1 MILTALQTF
10 LLLLIESYFIWMI
23 VVHIST
29 WYYFARYDRVYP
41 PNGNE
46 HPASIIKPVYGLD
59 QSALE
64 NFRSFCNQDYSK
76 DYDIY
81 FCLEEATDRSIPVI
95 ERTMNEFPGQK
106 IHLVFS
112 DSKDTCSFGKIK
124 NMIAGLE
131 KSSYD
136 IVIFSDSDAH
146 VPRSYLRD
154 TVGCMQIPEIGLGF
168 GAPALEGSENW
179 AAALMNIS
187 VNELV
192 LPVATTCLF
201 GTFDGAVGTN
211 MVARREVLEQIGGL
225 EQIGFQVTD
234 DIPLSRAIL
243 KEGYQIHLLKEPA
256 RVFHRQDSFSGWWS
270 HMLRW
275 LVIIRHYWPLKSF
288 LKNLVMVAP
297 WWSLLYMMISLVKK
311 ESIYTGVLLFI
322 AVLATSLISTVV
334 VNLKFVGCK
343 KIWRFLWVVP
353 LFELCRL
360 PLIVHSYLTNEV
372 SWRGRNF
379 RLNKDGTISFTV

>member
-1 MILTALQTF
+1 
-10 LLLLIESYFIWMI
+10 
-23 VVHIST
+23 
-29 WYYFARYDRVYP
+29 
-41 PNGNE
+41 
-46 HPASIIKPVYGLD
+46 
-59 QSALE
+59 
-64 NFRSFCNQDYSK
+64 
-76 DYDIY
+76 
-81 FCLEEATDRSIPVI
+81 
-95 ERTMNEFPGQK
+95 
-106 IHLVFS
+106 
-112 DSKDTCSFGKIK
+112 
-124 NMIAGLE
+124 
-131 KSSYD
+131 
-136 IVIFSDSDAH
+136 
-146 VPRSYLRD
+146 
-154 TVGCMQIPEIGLGF
+154 
-168 GAPALEGSENW
+168 
-179 AAALMNIS
+179 
-187 VNELV
+187 
-192 LPVATTCLF
+192 
-201 GTFDGAVGTN
+201 

-275 LVIIRHYWPLKSF
+275 LVIIRQYWPLKSF